1 MIIVQ
6 AKAIPKNRESQ
17 NKIIEFAQD
26 LIKKSKEE
34 SGNIDYNLLINT
46 DDDTLLFVEQWDS
59 IEILNSHLKTEHFLN
74 FGENIADLVVSDN
87 YQIGRAS
94 CRERV

>member
-46 DDDTLLFVEQWDS
+46 
-59 IEILNSHLKTEHFLN
+59 
-74 FGENIADLVVSDN
+74 G
-87 YQIGRAS
+87 
-94 CRERV
+94 